1 MRASLVTLCLFL
13 YSGRASSLQ
22 IDSQAQQNYWKTG
35 TPHGMYNEVASVP
48 KREKD
53 KYIRIAVAGDSI
65 ADDTMN
71 PF

>member
-1 MRASLVTLCLFL
+1 MF
-13 YSGRASSLQ
+13 
-22 IDSQAQQNYWKTG
+22 
-35 TPHGMYNEVASVP
+35 NEVKDIKDIP

-53 KYIRIAVAGDSI
+53 KFIRIAVAGDSI